1 MPNASA
7 DSCGGSIRHASFVAL
22 ALAATLAGA
31 QEPELSVT
39 DTQGRMGRLGMIGK
53 AERIVHK
60 GEPYLLVRLGVQD
73 LRSVDL
79 PGGRVDW
86 VRGVFL
92 PMQVGCDAVEMQAD
106 GTRHRPLPLSLCRE
120 PVKVSAPFPV
130 PMYLVFRYPKPGRA
144 VITIPVTVLTPEPRV
159 AQQRN
164 ASTTVTLSERDARQL
179 GPQQFEL
186 QVLVTEP
193 VRKPGR

>member
-1 MPNASA
+1 M
-7 DSCGGSIRHASFVAL
+7 
-22 ALAATLAGA
+22 LAATLAGA

-39 DTQGRMGRLGMIGK
+39 DTQGRMGRLGVIGK

-86 VRGVFL
+86 VRGGFL
-92 PMQVGCDAVEMQAD
+92 PMQVACDAVEMQAD
-106 GTRHRPLPLSLCRE
+106 GARHRPLPLSLCRE

-130 PMYLVFRYPKPGRA
+130 PMYFVFRYPKPGRA
-144 VITIPVTVLTPEPRV
+144 VITFPVTVLPPESRV
-159 AQQRN
+159 AQNRN
-164 ASTTVTLSERDARQL
+164 APTTATLADGDARRL
-179 GPQQFEL
+179 GPQELEL
-186 QVLVTEP
+186 QVLVVDA